1 MENKEVTDWIA
12 VAPHAHGTLV
22 GLKLILDGLENA
34 DYPVSVLRTHRPH
47 QNAHL
52 RVRLHE
58 LSPGWRGCV
67 VNIER
72 H

>member
-34 DYPVSVLRTHRPH
+34 DYPVSVLRTVLEGYEKRI
-47 QNAHL
+47 AEHL
-52 RVRLHE
+52 KE
-58 LSPGWRGCV
+58 KGDK
-67 VNIER
+67 
-72 H
+72 